1 MRRGYPT
8 RAPPLRDCPSMGKG
22 IRRDG
27 GPIARAAAPGSDRPN
42 GEGGQALV
50 EFALVLPLALVLIL
64 FAIDIGR
71 YVYTYSAISAAVREG
86 ARLIATEESLD
97 SDCYAIGLME
107 QVGKGFPLTVDPNS
121 LVGNSDP
128 NNPSGSLQPSTPP
141 TGAGYIY
148 IWPAV
153 STAVPQETNC
163 DGTQRG
169 GSQTIRHVAVQAE
182 FNFVPLTPLISQ
194 LTNAFV
200 VKTISV
206 IQVEY

>member
-1 MRRGYPT
+1 MRH
-8 RAPPLRDCPSMGKG
+8 DS
-22 IRRDG
+22 
-27 GPIARAAAPGSDRPN
+27 
-42 GEGGQALV
+42 GGQALV
-50 EFALVLPLALVLIL
+50 EFALVLPLALLLIL

-86 ARLIATEESLD
+86 ARLVSTSESLD
-97 SDCYAIGLME
+97 SDCYAINLME
-107 QVGKGFPLTVDPNS
+107 EVGKGFPLTVDPS
-121 LVGNSDP
+121 SIVGNTDP

-141 TGAGYIY
+141 RGAGFIY

-153 STAVPQETNC
+153 ATGLPPESNC
-163 DGTQRG
+163 SGTQRG

-182 FNFVPLTPLISQ
+182 YNFVPFTPLVSQ
-194 LTNAFV
+194 LTNGFI

>member
-1 MRRGYPT
+1 MT
-8 RAPPLRDCPSMGKG
+8 AFLKEEH
-22 IRRDG
+22 
-27 GPIARAAAPGSDRPN
+27 A
-42 GEGGQALV
+42 GGQALV
-50 EFALVLPLALVLIL
+50 EFALSLPIAIMLIL

-71 YVYTYSAISAAVREG
+71 YVYTYSAISGAVREG
-86 ARLIATEESLD
+86 ARLISTQESLD
-97 SDCYAIGLME
+97 SDCYAIELME
-107 QVGKGFPLTVDPNS
+107 QVGRGFPLTVDPNS

-128 NNPSGSLQPSTPP
+128 NNPTGSLQPAIPP
-141 TGAGYIY
+141 PGAGYIY

-153 STAVPQETNC
+153 STAIPQETNC

-182 FNFVPLTPLISQ
+182 YSFVPLTPIVAQ
-194 LTNAFV
+194 LTHGFT

>member
-1 MRRGYPT
+1 MPT
-8 RAPPLRDCPSMGKG
+8 
-22 IRRDG
+22 
-27 GPIARAAAPGSDRPN
+27 AAARGRAMRHDS
-42 GEGGQALV
+42 GGQALV
-50 EFALVLPLALVLIL
+50 EFALVLPIALLLIL

-86 ARLIATEESLD
+86 ARLISTAESLD

-107 QVGKGFPLTVDPNS
+107 QVGRGFPLAVDPKS
-121 LVGNSDP
+121 IVGNTDP

-141 TGAGYIY
+141 SGTGYIY

-153 STAVPQETNC
+153 STGLPQESNC

-182 FNFVPLTPLISQ
+182 YNFVPITPLFSQ
-194 LTNAFV
+194 LTNGFI

>member
-1 MRRGYPT
+1 
-8 RAPPLRDCPSMGKG
+8 MGKG
-22 IRRDG
+22 TRRDG
-27 GPIARAAAPGSDRPN
+27 GPTAIATGLGSDRRN

-50 EFALVLPLALVLIL
+50 EFALALPLALVLIL
-64 FAIDIGR
+64 FAVDIGR

-97 SDCYAIGLME
+97 SDCYAIALME
-107 QVGKGFPLTVDPNS
+107 QVGKGFPLTVDPHS

-128 NNPSGSLQPSTPP
+128 NNPTGSLQPSTPP
-141 TGAGYIY
+141 TGAGFIY

-153 STAVPQETNC
+153 ATAVPQETNC
-163 DGTQRG
+163 NGTQRG

-182 FNFVPLTPLISQ
+182 FNFVPVTPLISQ